1 MTAGPEIEKCPR
13 CEKAVYEAESAFA
26 GMYGPYGTLI
36 RVILDKHILVSRVFP
51 A

>member
-26 GMYGPYGTLI
+26 GTYIIDYVGLSLTSD
-36 RVILDKHILVSRVFP
+36 VI
-51 A
+51 

>member
-26 GMYGPYGTLI
+26 GMYGL
-36 RVILDKHILVSRVFP
+36 
-51 A
+51 

>member
-26 GMYGPYGTLI
+26 GMYGTLI
-36 RVILDKHILVSRVFP
+36 RVILDKHILVSTVFP